1 MANSQFAGEGV
12 KVLLT
17 ESLSNQPHFGVN
29 VDVLAI
35 GGGNTGALLAPVLEG
50 IQPEKG

>member
-1 MANSQFAGEGV
+1 MADSQFTGKGL

-17 ESLSNQPHFGVN
+17 ESLSNQPHFSVN

-35 GGGNTGALLAPVLEG
+35 GGSNAGTLLAPMLES
-50 IQPEKG
+50 IQPKKG